1 MLKGLEI
8 FGNLETINNIVSL
21 LKKNNILM
29 EFNKLKIT
37 TPLIL
42 ENNIYIYTQKN
53 YREEEELIKQI
64 IKRLKNHKSELNDNQ
79 IQNIISNLN
88 TSNLNKEQITSVRKA
103 LKSNFFLLSGGP
115 GTGKTTTINYILKA
129 INQTL
134 NNKKKD

>member
-1 MLKGLEI
+1 
-8 FGNLETINNIVSL
+8 
-21 LKKNNILM
+21 M

-64 IKRLKNHKSELNDNQ
+64 IKRLENHKSELNDNK

-88 TSNLNKEQITSVRKA
+88 TNNLNKEQITSVRKA

-129 INQTL
+129 INKTL
-134 NNKKKD
+134 NNKKKGISSHYSTYRKS

>member
-64 IKRLKNHKSELNDNQ
+64 IKRLENHKSELNDNE

>member
-1 MLKGLEI
+1 
-8 FGNLETINNIVSL
+8 
-21 LKKNNILM
+21 M

-64 IKRLKNHKSELNDNQ
+64 IKRLENHKSELNDNE

>member
-64 IKRLKNHKSELNDNQ
+64 IKRLENHKSELNDNE

-115 GTGKTTTINYILKA
+115 GTGKTTTINYILKSQL
-129 INQTL
+129 I
-134 NNKKKD
+134 KH